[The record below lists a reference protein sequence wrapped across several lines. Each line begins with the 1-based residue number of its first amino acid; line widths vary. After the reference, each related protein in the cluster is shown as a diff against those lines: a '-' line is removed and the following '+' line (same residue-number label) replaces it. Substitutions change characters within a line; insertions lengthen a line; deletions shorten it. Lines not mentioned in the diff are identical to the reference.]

1 MKFEKEKYQRD
12 FDALTPEVVE
22 DRILMR
28 ECLAN
33 AAYHNRPYKE
43 QISEVREKIA
53 LLEWRAKHLDLG
65 EGKVS

>member
-1 MKFEKEKYQRD
+1 
-12 FDALTPEVVE
+12 
-22 DRILMR
+22 MR